1 MPVPIGPKVRK
12 IEVNI
17 VIQNYII
24 RGKISVPQNMRFSDA
39 INRFLKDV
47 NFIPVTDV
55 EIKSTMQTEKIA
67 KADFGLINKSLIVGI
82 FPAEEGV

>member
-1 MPVPIGPKVRK
+1 MSVPLGPKIKK

-17 VIQNYII
+17 VIQNYVI
-24 RGKISVPQNMRFSDA
+24 RGKVAVPQNMRFSDA

-55 EIKSTMQTEKIA
+55 EIKSTKQTEKVI
-67 KADFGLINKSLIVGI
+67 KSDFGLINKSLIVGI
-82 FPAEEGV
+82 FPVEEGI

>member
-17 VIQNYII
+17 VIQNYVVK
-24 RGKISVPQNMRFSDA
+24 GKVAVPQNMRFSDA

-55 EIKSTMQTEKIA
+55 EIKSTMQTEKVA

-82 FPAEEGV
+82 FPTEEGV